1 MKSEHP
7 LYFRSLIKT
16 ITNFLLQRMTKQ
28 TTPWY
33 RIRKLF
39 QTIHLWLGL
48 ASGIIVVAICFSG
61 TVYVFNT
68 ELTEMSA
75 PELYKV
81 KPAEG
86 GQRMPVENMLAGIS
100 EHLGK
105 VNSAYIPSNAY
116 RTYRFDVKKEG
127 DKSRSGTSYFV
138 NPYTGDIVGTSLQK
152 NKTKEFMSTMF
163 SLHRWLLLDKIE
175 TPIFKNITNREL
187 GSMITGWATIIF
199 TLGCITGMV
208 IWFPRKIRNWRQ
220 GLKIKT
226 NGNWKRIIHDL
237 HNAPAFYALIF
248 LLLMGLTG
256 PQWSFEWYRDGMQ
269 KTLGTYQP
277 KEKTENKK
285 SLAGKKNDQPIEVSS
300 PINLT
305 ALLANAD
312 QQLRYKGDYT
322 IRFPEDAKS
331 PISITK
337 NKNGFF
343 APSAGDKITANAS
356 NGEILKT
363 ELFKNKPFNERVAGS
378 IKALHTGSIYGMFT
392 KLLYFFA
399 CLIATIL
406 PVTGTIIWIN
416 KLKKKKKRN
425 ATPTPGRSRSSIS
438 VDDGSVLVS

>member
-1 MKSEHP
+1 MAINKK
-7 LYFRSLIKT
+7 RTAWDK
-16 ITNFLLQRMTKQ
+16 
-28 TTPWY
+28 
-33 RIRKLF
+33 IRKLF

-48 ASGIIVVAICFSG
+48 ASGIVVVAICFSG

-75 PELYKV
+75 PELYKI

-86 GQRMPVENMLAGIS
+86 AQRLPLENMVAGIS
-100 EHLGK
+100 DRLGK
-105 VNSAYIPSNAY
+105 VNTAYIPSNAEK
-116 RTYRFDVKKEG
+116 TYRFDVKKEG
-127 DKSRSGTSYFV
+127 DKSRSGTAYFV

-152 NKTKEFMSTMF
+152 SKTKEFMSTMF

-175 TPIFKNITNREL
+175 KPIFPGMTNREL
-187 GSMITGWATIIF
+187 GSQISGWATIIF

-226 NGNWKRIIHDL
+226 KANWKRIIHDL

-256 PQWSFEWYRDGMQ
+256 PQWSFEWYRNGMQ

-277 KEKTENKK
+277 KEKTEKKK
-285 SLAGKKNDQPIEVSS
+285 SLDGKKTDQPEEASV

-305 ALLANAD
+305 ALLTNAD
-312 QQLRYKGDYT
+312 QQLNYKGDYT

-331 PISITK
+331 PINITK

-343 APSAGDKITANAS
+343 ASAAGDKITANAG
-356 NGEILKT
+356 NGAIIKT
-363 ELFKNKPFNERVAGS
+363 ELFSNKPFNERVAGS

-392 KLLYFFA
+392 KILYFIA
-399 CLIATIL
+399 CLVATTL

-416 KLKKKKKRN
+416 KLKKRKKRAMPAGKEN
-425 ATPTPGRSRSSIS
+425 LKSPVNFQDQSAFIS
-438 VDDGSVLVS
+438 

>member
-1 MKSEHP
+1 MNK
-7 LYFRSLIKT
+7 
-16 ITNFLLQRMTKQ
+16 QR
-28 TTPWY
+28 TPWEK
-33 RIRKLF
+33 IRKLF

-48 ASGIIVVAICFSG
+48 ASGIVVVAICFSG
-61 TVYVFNT
+61 TIYVFNT

-75 PELYKV
+75 PELYKI
-81 KPAEG
+81 KPIKGA
-86 GQRMPVENMLAGIS
+86 QRLPLENMLAGIS
-100 EHLGK
+100 GHLGK
-105 VNSAYIPSNAY
+105 VNTAYIPSNAE
-116 RTYRFDVKKEG
+116 RTYRFDIKKEG

-152 NKTKEFMSTMF
+152 SKTKEFMSTMF

-208 IWFPRKIRNWRQ
+208 IWFPKKIRHWRQ

-256 PQWSFEWYRDGMQ
+256 PQWSFEWYRNGMQ

-277 KEKTENKK
+277 KEKPAEKNST
-285 SLAGKKNDQPIEVSS
+285 AGTKNDAPQEDSISL
-300 PINLT
+300 NLS

-312 QQLRYKGDYT
+312 QQLTYKGDYT

-331 PISITK
+331 PINITK

-343 APSAGDKITANAS
+343 APAAGDKMMVNS
-356 NGEILKT
+356 GNGAIMKT

-399 CLIATIL
+399 CLIATTL

-425 ATPTPGRSRSSIS
+425 AASNPGKSRSSIGVQDAS
-438 VDDGSVLVS
+438 VPV